1 MRTTEVVRV
10 GNVIISFARE
20 LELAKRCPKITL
32 DEIVRESGIVSYGGL
47 RISKTQ
53 DAGPVWTRDSTLQ
66 EFIAW
71 VALHLKRK
79 GMEGQCSKGFK
90 GELVGA
96 WSGGKDNVEQNS
108 LGDKIEFYLSMLER
122 HLNSRRES
130 LAMLNSLVGAFLM
143 AYALGAEAKDES
155 ASIEALVFEVVESML
170 VA

>member
-1 MRTTEVVRV
+1 
-10 GNVIISFARE
+10 
-20 LELAKRCPKITL
+20 
-32 DEIVRESGIVSYGGL
+32 
-47 RISKTQ
+47 
-53 DAGPVWTRDSTLQ
+53 
-66 EFIAW
+66 
-71 VALHLKRK
+71 
-79 GMEGQCSKGFK
+79 MEGQCSKGFK